1 MSFPYR
7 GRIQVRL
14 DGKVGVVTG
23 AGRGIGYAIASVL
36 AEAGAQVALIDVNP
50 QLLEQASS
58 TLTEAGGKV
67 RSSICDVSDSSQVD
81 RTIQEILGSWGRI
94 DILVNNAG
102 ITRDNLLLRMKDEDW
117 DAVLNVNLRGA
128 FLFCRAVARSM
139 LKAHFGRIINI
150 ASISGIVG
158 NPGQVNYSASKAGLI
173 ALTKTLARELG
184 SRNITVNAIA
194 PGFIAT
200 EMSAKLGPELIEG
213 IKQRTPLGRLG
224 EPQDVAD
231 AVLFLCSEA
240 ASFITGQV
248 LTVDGGLTV
257 GVG

>member
-14 DGKVGVVTG
+14 EGKVGVVTG
-23 AGRGIGYAIASVL
+23 AGRGIGYAVASVL
-36 AEAGAQVALIDVNP
+36 ADAGTQVVLVDVNP
-50 QLLEQASS
+50 QLIEQATA
-58 TLTEAGGKV
+58 TLSEAGGKV
-67 RSSICDVSDSSQVD
+67 RSCICDVSDSAQVD
-81 RTIQEILGSWGRI
+81 RAVQEILGSWGRV

-102 ITRDNLLLRMKDEDW
+102 ITRDNLLLRMKDEEW
-117 DAVLNVNLRGA
+117 DTVLNVNLRGA

-224 EPQDVAD
+224 DPQDVAD
-231 AVLFLCSEA
+231 AVLFLCSDA

>member
-36 AEAGAQVALIDVNP
+36 ADAGAQVALVDVNP

-58 TLTEAGGKV
+58 TLSEAGGKV
-67 RSSICDVSDSSQVD
+67 RTSICDVSDSSQVD

-128 FLFCRAVARSM
+128 FLFCRAVARPM

-184 SRNITVNAIA
+184 SRNITVNAVA

-224 EPQDVAD
+224 DPQDVAD

>member
-14 DGKVGVVTG
+14 DGKVGLVTG

-36 AEAGAQVALIDVNP
+36 AEAGAHVALIDVNP
-50 QLLEQASS
+50 QLLEQA
-58 TLTEAGGKV
+58 TTALTEAGGKV

-117 DAVLNVNLRGA
+117 DTVLNVNLRGA
-128 FLFCRAVARSM
+128 FLLCRAVARPM

-224 EPQDVAD
+224 DPQDVAD
-231 AVLFLCSEA
+231 AVLFLCSDA

>member
-36 AEAGAQVALIDVNP
+36 AEAGAQVALVDVNP

-58 TLTEAGGKV
+58 TLSEAGGKV
-67 RSSICDVSDSSQVD
+67 RTSICDVSDSSQVD

-128 FLFCRAVARSM
+128 FLFCRAVARPM

-184 SRNITVNAIA
+184 SRNITVNAVA

-224 EPQDVAD
+224 DPQDVAD

>member
-14 DGKVGVVTG
+14 EGKVGVVTG
-23 AGRGIGYAIASVL
+23 AGRGIGYAVASVL
-36 AEAGAQVALIDVNP
+36 ADAGTQVVLVDVNP
-50 QLLEQASS
+50 QLLEQATA
-58 TLTEAGGKV
+58 TLSEAGGKV
-67 RSSICDVSDSSQVD
+67 RSCICDVSDSAQVD
-81 RTIQEILGSWGRI
+81 RAVQEILGSWGRV

-102 ITRDNLLLRMKDEDW
+102 ITRDNLLLRMKDEEW
-117 DAVLNVNLRGA
+117 DTVLNVNLRGA

-224 EPQDVAD
+224 DPQDVAD
-231 AVLFLCSEA
+231 AVLFLCSDA

>member
-1 MSFPYR
+1 MIFPYR

-36 AEAGAQVALIDVNP
+36 AEAGAQVALVDVNP

-58 TLTEAGGKV
+58 TLSEAGGKV
-67 RSSICDVSDSSQVD
+67 RTSICDVSDSSQVD

-128 FLFCRAVARSM
+128 FLFCRAVARPM

-184 SRNITVNAIA
+184 SRNITVNAVA

-224 EPQDVAD
+224 DPQDVAD